1 MEKEHIA
8 SSLIIVMLATLILGG
23 IPAIPVNGSIVSY
36 ASATASNAD
45 RASPDDE
52 EEGSEENSEDMDL
65 INDLESTGVYIATDA
80 DAIDISSLENVSLY
94 GVEQYST
101 EIEDSIAV
109 RVPAVIKME
118 SYDTSVDFQ
127 IEVAGILSENSV
139 VMVEADETVV
149 LESIY
154 KDPIN
159 GVVSQDRDYIEASD
173 LENGQAT
180 INGNI
185 TLDKGV
191 SAGEWKGSFNISV
204 WLDNSSAETAAYS
217 VMELKTV
224 ESVSKASS
232 SNAEKVEAVTEEV
245 ENSTEQEVVEQPEEI
260 ISEETET
267 NELAE
272 NTTTSENVESDPV
285 ISETE
290 AVTEESNTEEDSEN
304 TDEEMEQEIE
314 MDAEDEVNIAS
325 PSNATAV

>member
-1 MEKEHIA
+1 MERER
-8 SSLIIVMLATLILGG
+8 IVNGFMAFMFATLILGG

-45 RASPDDE
+45 RASPDE
-52 EEGSEENSEDMDL
+52 EECSEENSEDMDL
-65 INDLESTGVYIATDA
+65 INDLGSTGVYIATDA

-204 WLDNSSAETAAYS
+204 WLDNSSAETEAYS

-232 SNAEKVEAVTEEV
+232 SNAEKVEAVTDEV
-245 ENSTEQEVVEQPEEI
+245 ENSTEQEIVEQPEEI
-260 ISEETET
+260 ISEETEISG
-267 NELAE
+267 EAE
-272 NTTTSENVESDPV
+272 DSTTSENVEMDPV

-290 AVTEESNTEEDSEN
+290 AVPDESNTEEDSEN

>member
-204 WLDNSSAETAAYS
+204 WLDNSSAETEAYS

-232 SNAEKVEAVTEEV
+232 SNAEKVEAVTDEV
-245 ENSTEQEVVEQPEEI
+245 ENSTEQEIVEQPEEI
-260 ISEETET
+260 ISEETEISG
-267 NELAE
+267 EAE
-272 NTTTSENVESDPV
+272 DSTTSENVEMDPV

-290 AVTEESNTEEDSEN
+290 AVPDESNTEEDSEN

>member
-1 MEKEHIA
+1 
-8 SSLIIVMLATLILGG
+8 
-23 IPAIPVNGSIVSY
+23 
-36 ASATASNAD
+36 
-45 RASPDDE
+45 
-52 EEGSEENSEDMDL
+52 
-65 INDLESTGVYIATDA
+65 
-80 DAIDISSLENVSLY
+80 
-94 GVEQYST
+94 
-101 EIEDSIAV
+101 
-109 RVPAVIKME
+109 ME

-185 TLDKGV
+185 TLDRGV

-232 SNAEKVEAVTEEV
+232 SNAEKVEAVTDEV
-245 ENSTEQEVVEQPEEI
+245 ENSTEQEIVEQPEEI
-260 ISEETET
+260 ISEETEISG
-267 NELAE
+267 EAE
-272 NTTTSENVESDPV
+272 DSTTSENVEMDPV

-290 AVTEESNTEEDSEN
+290 AVPDESNTEEDSEN
-304 TDEEMEQEIE
+304 TDEEMEQEVE

>member
-204 WLDNSSAETAAYS
+204 WLDNSSAETEAYS

-224 ESVSKASS
+224 ESISKASS
-232 SNAEKVEAVTEEV
+232 SNAEKVEAVTDEV
-245 ENSTEQEVVEQPEEI
+245 ENSTEQEIVEQPEEI
-260 ISEETET
+260 ISEETEISG
-267 NELAE
+267 EAE
-272 NTTTSENVESDPV
+272 DSTTSENVEMDPV

-290 AVTEESNTEEDSEN
+290 AVPDESNTEEDSEN

>member
-45 RASPDDE
+45 RASPDE
-52 EEGSEENSEDMDL
+52 EECSEENSEDMDL

-232 SNAEKVEAVTEEV
+232 SNAEKVEAVTDEV
-245 ENSTEQEVVEQPEEI
+245 ENSTEQEIVEQPEEI
-260 ISEETET
+260 ISEETEISG
-267 NELAE
+267 EAE
-272 NTTTSENVESDPV
+272 DSTTSENVEMDPV

-290 AVTEESNTEEDSEN
+290 AVPDESNTEEDSEN
-304 TDEEMEQEIE
+304 TDEEMEQEVE

>member
-1 MEKEHIA
+1 MERER
-8 SSLIIVMLATLILGG
+8 IVNGFMAFMFATLILGG

-52 EEGSEENSEDMDL
+52 EECSEENSEDMDL
-65 INDLESTGVYIATDA
+65 INDLGSTGVYIATDA

-204 WLDNSSAETAAYS
+204 WLDNSSAETEAYS

-224 ESVSKASS
+224 ESISKASS
-232 SNAEKVEAVTEEV
+232 SNAEKVEAVTDEV
-245 ENSTEQEVVEQPEEI
+245 ENSTEQEIVEQPEEI
-260 ISEETET
+260 ISEETEISG
-267 NELAE
+267 EAE
-272 NTTTSENVESDPV
+272 DSTTSENVEMDPV

-290 AVTEESNTEEDSEN
+290 AVPDESNTEEDSEN